1 MTQEAKGDLPQ
12 FDDEQTLYLMMQ
24 RVADLVPEREALV
37 IGNERLTYRQL
48 IERLDVLAVGLQR
61 LGVQPGDRVGVILPT
76 CLESAA
82 LLLAPGKFG
91 AVTVPMNPMLR
102 GHEVR
107 HILADSGAV
116 ALITVAEMYG
126 HDYLKMIA
134 AVRPTLPA
142 LRYVVV
148 KGAAGG
154 DGIIP
159 LDDLYKPSPAPGL
172 PAVEVQAS
180 DPLYIIYTSG
190 TTGQPKGA
198 VHTHQTMLRSTAAI
212 LQVVDHALLRSFL
225 SPFPLFHVAGVMVGL
240 AVFAVGN
247 KMVLMERFHPQQ
259 ALGLIQQER
268 ISLFGGVPT
277 ILQTIASQP
286 DLAKYDLSSLRMVGS
301 GAAMVPPAL
310 VRAMKARLGCD
321 TLIAYGIT
329 ETSWLSITRPTDPEY
344 ARLETVGRPVPG
356 VEIRIVDDERRD
368 LPVGQAGE
376 IACRAPFIMKGY
388 HNRPQQTAEV
398 LDADGWYYT
407 GDIGSVDE
415 LGYIRILDRKK
426 DMIIR
431 GGINVYPA
439 EVENFLVTHPG
450 VLIAAAVGVTSAVGG
465 ERLRAYIIPKP
476 GATLTEAQILDH
488 CRGQIAPYKIP
499 DEVRLVAE
507 LPMTAT
513 GKVQRFALREQALK
527 ETAPV

>member
-1 MTQEAKGDLPQ
+1 MTLEAQGDFPKI
-12 FDDEQTLYLMMQ
+12 DVEQTLYQ
-24 RVADLVPEREALV
+24 AVRSVAEQFPEREALV
-37 IGNERLTYRQL
+37 IGDERLTYRQL
-48 IERLDVLAVGLQR
+48 MERLDALAAGLQG
-61 LGVQPGDRVGVILPT
+61 LGVQRGERVGVILPT

-116 ALITVAEMYG
+116 ALVTVAEMYG

-134 AVRPTLPA
+134 AIRPTLPA
-142 LRYVVV
+142 LRYVIV

-159 LDDLYKPSPAPGL
+159 LDDLYKPSAAPAL
-172 PAVEVQAS
+172 PAGEVQAG
-180 DPLYIIYTSG
+180 DPAYLIYTSG

-198 VHTHQTMLRSTAAI
+198 VHTHETMLRSTDSI
-212 LQVVDHALLRSFL
+212 LQVVDRSLLQCFL
-225 SPFPLFHVAGVMVGL
+225 SPFPLFHVAGLMIGL
-240 AVFAVGN
+240 ATYVVGG

-259 ALGLIQQER
+259 ALNLIEKER
-268 ISLFGGVPT
+268 VTLFGGVPT
-277 ILQTIASQP
+277 ILQTILGVP
-286 DLAKYDLSSLRMVGS
+286 DLAKYDVSSLRTAGS

-310 VRAMKARLGCD
+310 IRGLKARLGCD

-329 ETSWLSITRPTDPEY
+329 ETSWLSITTPADPEY
-344 ARLETVGRPVPG
+344 ARLETVGRPIPN
-356 VEIRIVDDERRD
+356 VEIRIVDDDRRD
-368 LPVGQAGE
+368 LPLGQVGE

-398 LDADGWYYT
+398 LDQDGWYYT

-415 LGYIRILDRKK
+415 LGFIRILDRKK

-439 EVENFLVTHPG
+439 EVESFLLTHPG
-450 VLIAAAVGVTSAVGG
+450 VLIAAVVGVSSAVGG

-476 GATLTEAQILDH
+476 GVTLTEAQVLDH
-488 CRGQIAPYKIP
+488 CRGRIAAYKIP

-513 GKVQRFALREQALK
+513 GKVQRFALREQAFK
-527 ETAPV
+527 EMAPA